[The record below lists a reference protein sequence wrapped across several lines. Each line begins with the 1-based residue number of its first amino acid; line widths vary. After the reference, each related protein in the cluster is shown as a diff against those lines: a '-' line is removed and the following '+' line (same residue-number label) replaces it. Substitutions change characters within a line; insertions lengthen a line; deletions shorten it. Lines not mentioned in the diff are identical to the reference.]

1 MHEGQLASQ
10 TKKTCVVFSKVQRVY
25 LKTQKLLSAATNKI
39 WGEHLPTFSKL
50 APGPFPHGKH
60 GDMKKTAGRIIETRM
75 SRAFDKRTTLFKNK
89 IHSKVLRLV
98 FDFSPTSPWLP
109 GFLR

>member
-1 MHEGQLASQ
+1 MLIVGVFVIILIKKLLSLRGLLKLMRCEASVDLNSCIKGQLASK
-10 TKKTCVVFSKVQRVY
+10 TKKTCVVFSKVQRVH

-60 GDMKKTAGRIIETRM
+60 GDMKKTG
-75 SRAFDKRTTLFKNK
+75 
-89 IHSKVLRLV
+89 
-98 FDFSPTSPWLP
+98 
-109 GFLR
+109 G